1 MKSKNTKK
9 LVSAIVQGLVS
20 GGAGYAVALV
30 GDKLARMAFKYNVF
44 DPAIQDY
51 AKIGGRLVAAGGLGY
66 MAGKGKAKKM
76 PISLPTA
83 MIGAAIATGAQV
95 LDLPQLAG
103 IKAQINNALG
113 GDRVF
118 EIPVNSYQDAMA
130 VARAMKGN
138 VAFAGDSIAFA
149 GKSPIQYGL
158 GSDQISNYGL

>member
-1 MKSKNTKK
+1 MKSKSTKK
-9 LVSAIVQGLVS
+9 LVSAIVSGLVS

-30 GDKLARMAFKYNVF
+30 GDKLARMVVK
-44 DPAIQDY
+44 DPIMTQDY
-51 AKIGGRLVAAGGLGY
+51 AKIGGRLVASGVLGY
-66 MAGKGKAKKM
+66 MAGKGKAKKL
-76 PISLPTA
+76 PISLHTA

-103 IKAQINNALG
+103 VKAQLNQALG
-113 GDRVF
+113 GDRVY

-138 VAFAGDSIAFA
+138 IAFAGDRVAFAGNANV
-149 GKSPIQYGL
+149 QYGL

>member
-1 MKSKNTKK
+1 MKSKSTKK
-9 LVSAIVQGLVS
+9 LVSAIVSGLVS

-30 GDKLARMAFKYNVF
+30 GDKLARMVVK
-44 DPAIQDY
+44 DPTMQDY
-51 AKIGGRLVAAGGLGY
+51 AKIGGRLVSSGVLGY
-66 MAGKGKAKKM
+66 MAGKGKAKKL

-83 MIGAAIATGAQV
+83 VVGAAIATGAQV

-103 IKAQINNALG
+103 VKAQINQALG

-130 VARAMKGN
+130 VAHAMKGN
-138 VAFAGDSIAFA
+138 IAFAGDRVAFAGNANV
-149 GKSPIQYGL
+149 QYGL

>member
-30 GDKLARMAFKYNVF
+30 GDKLARMAFKGF
-44 DPAIQDY
+44 KDPAIQDY

-95 LDLPQLAG
+95 LDLPQLWP

>member
-30 GDKLARMAFKYNVF
+30 GDKLARMAFK